1 MRSKLYLL
9 LATFLMGTG
18 GVFAQP
24 IFVEEEGILRVDIE
38 SAEPFGQWVL
48 RNELAGFIGDNYL
61 EFEGPNFFNAPGN
74 SLLTYKIRI
83 STPGTYQF
91 RWHSRITEPDETT
104 EFNDSWLRF
113 PDADLAYG
121 ERNGSRVFPR
131 GSGMT
136 PNPEGS
142 GRDNWMKIY
151 QNRRNEWFWGGFT
164 SDNDPHDIF
173 AEFNTPGD
181 YTIEVSGRSTGHAID
196 RFILVHSTA
205 DLNTAQS
212 SSAPESERITSS
224 VTQWEA
230 QPLEIFPNP
239 VESSLNLKLPT
250 NLKAGEYSIN
260 ISDITGKTHQSFLS
274 YLTPQAAVQV
284 PVHDLPAGAY
294 LITIGANGQRFFGK
308 FIK

>member
-1 MRSKLYLL
+1 MPIKLYLL
-9 LATFLMGTG
+9 ALTFLL
-18 GVFAQP
+18 GVSTVFSQP
-24 IFVEEEGILRVDIE
+24 IFVEEQGILRIDIE

-48 RNELAGFIGDNYL
+48 RDELPGFIGDHYL

-83 STPGTYQF
+83 STPGTYLF
-91 RWHSRITEPDETT
+91 RWHSRITEPDENT

-151 QNRRNEWFWGGFT
+151 QNRRNEWFWGAFT
-164 SDNDPHDIF
+164 SDNDPHDIY

-181 YTIEVSGRSTGHAID
+181 YTIEISGRSTGHAID
-196 RFILVHSTA
+196 RFVLVHSTA
-205 DLNTAQS
+205 TLSTAQDLN
-212 SSAPESERITSS
+212 APASERITSS
-224 VTQWEA
+224 VARPEVQ
-230 QPLEIFPNP
+230 LLDIYPNP
-239 VESSLNLKLPT
+239 VVGALNLQLPT
-250 NLKAGEYSIN
+250 DLLAGTYSIT
-260 ISDITGKTHQSFLS
+260 ISDLAGRAQQASTM
-274 YLTPQAAVQV
+274 YLTPSSAVQV
-284 PVHDLPAGAY
+284 PVNNLPTGAY
-294 LITIGANGQRFFGK
+294 LLVVQAKGQRFFGK
-308 FIK
+308 FMK